1 MRTHSKKRSESKVG
15 ANMGKSLLEIDTLL
29 LPMAASNHVCY
40 IAAISLAIEYKAS
53 EQSPLALL

>member
-1 MRTHSKKRSESKVG
+1 
-15 ANMGKSLLEIDTLL
+15 MGKSLLEIDTLL